1 MAHVGKRIQ
10 KAREGVERTKLYPI
24 DEAVKLVRSRATA
37 KFDES
42 VEIAMN
48 LGVDPKHADQMVRGV
63 VNLPNGT
70 GRVLRVGVFARGAK
84 ADEAKAAGAD
94 VVGAED
100 LVTIVQGGTIE
111 FDRCIATPDMMPLVG
126 RLGKVLGPRGMMP
139 NPKIG
144 NTTFR
149 FQRMDWDHAMIRLK
163 RGELNVIISDS
174 AGQVRYHFDPLNPD
188 GQLTYMKLSNLV
200 ENHDL
205 LNPESQENISPLT
218 VTGTRYIDFLI
229 PGLIALGVITACMW
243 GISYTIIERRAKKLL
258 RRMVATPM
266 KKSNLLIAMMTVRIG
281 MNFVESGLLLL
292 FAWIVFGITIQGSV
306 PALFAIFISG
316 NVAFTGIAIFISS
329 HTSKT
334 EIGNGLINAIT
345 MPMMVLSGIFFSYHN
360 FPAWSMGFIKLL
372 PLTIL
377 ADGIRAIFNEGA
389 GWAQVSVP
397 SLILLVTGA
406 VFFTAGLRIFK
417 WH

>member
-1 MAHVGKRIQ
+1 MNNRWGNNQLWQLFLAHL
-10 KAREGVERTKLYPI
+10 REIIREPGVLFWGIVFPI
-24 DEAVKLVRSRATA
+24 LMSLG
-37 KFDES
+37 
-42 VEIAMN
+42 
-48 LGVDPKHADQMVRGV
+48 LGVAFTNKG
-63 VNLPNGT
+63 
-70 GRVLRVGVFARGAK
+70 
-84 ADEAKAAGAD
+84 D
-94 VVGAED
+94 VTHD
-100 LVTIVQGGTIE
+100 L
-111 FDRCIATPDMMPLVG
+111 ALVG
-126 RLGKVLGPRGMMP
+126 PVSPVLDSLLREHSLPPGKDKTADFLVVMP

-149 FQRMDWDHAMIRLK
+149 FHRMDWEESMVQLK
-163 RGELNVIISDS
+163 RGQLNVIITDS
-174 AGQVRYHFDPLNPD
+174 AGSIRYHFDPLNPD

-205 LNPESQENISPLT
+205 LNPESQASISPLT
-218 VTGTRYIDFLI
+218 VKGTRYIDFLI
-229 PGLIALGVITACMW
+229 PGLIALGVITSCMW
-243 GISYTIIERRAKKLL
+243 GISYNIIERRSKKLL

-292 FAWIVFGITIQGSV
+292 FAWLVFGITIQGSV

-316 NVAFTGIAIFISS
+316 NVAFAGIAIFMSS

-334 EIGNGLINAIT
+334 EIGNGLINAVT

-360 FPAWSMGFIKLL
+360 FPAWSLGFIKLL
-372 PLTIL
+372 PLTML

-389 GWAQVSVP
+389 GWVEITLP
-397 SLILLVTGA
+397 SLILFATGV

>member
-1 MAHVGKRIQ
+1 MTNPFRNSQLLQLVLAHLREIVREPAVLFWGIIFPILMSLGLGVAFTNKKDVTHDLAIVGKISP
-10 KAREGVERTKLYPI
+10 ALDSLIREHGSASEKNP
-24 DEAVKLVRSRATA
+24 
-37 KFDES
+37 
-42 VEIAMN
+42 
-48 LGVDPKHADQMVRGV
+48 
-63 VNLPNGT
+63 
-70 GRVLRVGVFARGAK
+70 
-84 ADEAKAAGAD
+84 GAD
-94 VVGAED
+94 YT
-100 LVTIVQGGTIE
+100 LT
-111 FDRCIATPDMMPLVG
+111 
-126 RLGKVLGPRGMMP
+126 MP

>member
-1 MAHVGKRIQ
+1 MNNPFKNNQLWHLFRAHLLEIL
-10 KAREGVERTKLYPI
+10 REPGVLFWGIIFPI
-24 DEAVKLVRSRATA
+24 LMSLG
-37 KFDES
+37 
-42 VEIAMN
+42 
-48 LGVDPKHADQMVRGV
+48 LGVAFTNKKDVTHDLAIVGTVSPALDSLLKEHADT
-63 VNLPNGT
+63 NIKDP
-70 GRVLRVGVFARGAK
+70 
-84 ADEAKAAGAD
+84 GAD
-94 VVGAED
+94 YLVV
-100 LVTIVQGGTIE
+100 
-111 FDRCIATPDMMPLVG
+111 
-126 RLGKVLGPRGMMP
+126 MP

-149 FQRMDWDHAMIRLK
+149 FRKMKWDESMVQLK
-163 RGELNVIISDS
+163 RGQLNVIVTDS
-174 AGQVRYHFDPLNPD
+174 AGRLLYHFDPLNPD

-205 LNPESQENISPLT
+205 LNPASQESISPLM
-218 VTGTRYIDFLI
+218 VKGTRYIDFLI
-229 PGLIALGVITACMW
+229 PGLMALGVITSCMW
-243 GISYTIIERRAKKLL
+243 GISYNIIERRSKKLL

-266 KKSNLLIAMMTVRIG
+266 KKSNLLIAMMSVRIG

-292 FAWIVFGITIQGSV
+292 FAWLVFGITIQGSV

-316 NVAFTGIAIFISS
+316 NIAFTGIAIFISS

-360 FPAWSMGFIKLL
+360 FPAWSLGFIKTL
-372 PLTIL
+372 PLTML

-389 GWAQVSVP
+389 GWAEISLP
-397 SLILLVTGA
+397 SLILLATGA
-406 VFFTAGLRIFK
+406 LFFTIGLRIFK